1 MRRVATAVVILAA
14 LALGAAGLA
23 ATTNSAAP
31 AKAKQGQATKLTIWV
46 GWSAREL
53 GVFKSVVSE
62 YDQKHPDVQIKVV
75 GGINDDKIVA
85 GIRSGKVPD
94 VVSSF
99 TSANVGNYCSS
110 GGWIDLGPL
119 MKQDNLSA
127 SVFPKTS
134 QYYTQYN
141 GKRCAL
147 PLLADTYGLYYNK
160 KLLKAAGLN
169 GPPKTISQLTAY
181 AKKLTKKNADGSIK
195 VAGYDP
201 FLGFY
206 AGNAPD
212 LSTYAPLFGAKW
224 VDAKLKSTLSTSPG
238 WAKAL
243 RWQKSLV
250 DWYGYKNLVKFHAG
264 SADEFS
270 ASNAFEIGKLAMVQD
285 GEWRVAF
292 IAAEHPELDYGTAP
306 MPVDDAHRE
315 LYGSGYVNGTIIGIP
330 KGVGHKTEAWA
341 LLKYL
346 TFDAHALAKLS
357 NGLRNVPTTTASLT
371 SKEIKP
377 DVHFATFLKIF
388 ANPKSVTSP
397 ITAVGNAYG
406 SLIQTFTV
414 KWQAGKEKDL
424 QKGLKN
430 VDKQID
436 AQLAQAGGGGG
447 VP

>member
-1 MRRVATAVVILAA
+1 MKRVLMTPVVVLAA
-14 LALGAAGLA
+14 LVLSACGGSSSSSAGKPV
-23 ATTNSAAP
+23 N
-31 AKAKQGQATKLTIWV
+31 LTIWV

-53 GVFKSVVSE
+53 GVFKDVVAE
-62 YDQKHPDVQIKVV
+62 YDQKHPDVTVKVV
-75 GGINDDKIVA
+75 GGINDDKITA

-110 GGWIDLGPL
+110 GGWIDLDPL
-119 MKQDNLSA
+119 LEKSDLSVD
-127 SVFPKTS
+127 VFPKTS

-160 KLLKAAGLN
+160 KLFAAAGIKS
-169 GPPKTISQLTAY
+169 PPKTISELTAD
-181 AKKLTKKNADGSIK
+181 AKKLTKRKANGSIE

-206 AGNAPD
+206 AGNVPD
-212 LSTYAPLFGAKW
+212 LSTYAPLFGAEW
-224 VDAKLKSTLSTSPG
+224 TDADENSTLSTSPG
-238 WAKAL
+238 WAKIL
-243 RWQKSLV
+243 EWQKSLV
-250 DWYGYKNLVKFHAG
+250 DWYGYRNLVKFHAG
-264 SADEFS
+264 AADEFS
-270 ASNAFEIGKLAMVQD
+270 ASNAFEIGQLAMAQD

-306 MPVDDAHRE
+306 MPVDDAHPE
-315 LYGSGYVNGTIIGIP
+315 LYGAGYVNGTIIGIP
-330 KGVGHKTEAWA
+330 KGVKHQDEAWD
-341 LLKYL
+341 LVRYL
-346 TFDAHALAKLS
+346 TFDTHALAKLS
-357 NGLRNVPTTTASLT
+357 NGLRNVPTTKASLT

-377 DVHFATFLKIF
+377 DPHFATFLKIF

-406 SLIQTFTV
+406 TIIQTFTV
-414 KWQAGKEKDL
+414 KWQAGHEKDL
-424 QKGLKN
+424 ASGLRN

-436 AQLAQAGGGGG
+436 AQLAQAKQGG